1 MGGIEEERH
10 MDRQKEED
18 TNRRDKWIDRKKK
31 IQTGQKNGYTMY
43 KKIQTGDREKE
54 KIYKRERNMDRR
66 FIDRKK
72 KKQTEYTE
80 G

>member
-1 MGGIEEERH
+1 
-10 MDRQKEED
+10 MDRQCIKRYKQE
-18 TNRRDKWIDRKKK
+18 ID
-31 IQTGQKNGYTMY
+31 M
-43 KKIQTGDREKE
+43 DREKE

-72 KKQTEYTE
+72 KIQTEYTE